1 MNKHLHRIV
10 FNETRG
16 QLMVVA
22 ETATGEGKSGSG
34 RRRGKRSRETQR
46 TQSFALFVALG
57 LAVALLPPA
66 NAQIVAYR
74 AAPGNQQ
81 PTVLNAGN
89 GVPLINIQTPSAA
102 GVSHNRYGQ
111 FDVQPAGAILNNARN
126 STQTLLGG
134 WVQGNPWLAAGTAR
148 VILNEVVSA
157 NPSLLHGYV
166 EVAGNSAQVVV
177 ANPSG
182 VTCDGCGFIN
192 ANRVTL
198 TTGALVMN
206 GGNLDSYRVTGGTI
220 RIAGAGLDAS
230 RVDYT
235 ELIARAVEV
244 NAGVWAKDL
253 KVTAGTNQVDAA
265 NVYATPIAGSGP
277 APVFAID
284 VAHLGGMYANKI
296 VLVGTEAG
304 VGVRNAGTIGAAAGE
319 VVVTA
324 DGKLVN
330 PGTLIGGDHPLT
342 VSVRGLD
349 NAGTIS
355 SEGNLTLASVGD
367 IVNSGL
373 MHAGRELSLDISGQL
388 ANRQGTL
395 EGQRLA
401 IDAERLA
408 NDGGTLR
415 QNGTQ
420 ALAVSAGRVANTA
433 GALIGNAAAS
443 GIASVAAVA
452 ANAATTQFADGRIA
466 VRGTIDNSGT
476 ITASGAVSLSA
487 SAGLN
492 NAGTLT
498 LNRLDASGE
507 SGQSISNSGTITAAS
522 TDLAA
527 PLFDNRGGTL
537 TVAGQLDLTAHDIVN
552 AHGTIHHSGADAL
565 SVALAGDLD
574 NRGGQIASTG
584 PLTIAAREVAN
595 DGGTVSSQ
603 GRIDARIA
611 GELGNASGQF
621 VAGSNLAL
629 TTIGRVNNAGGTLG
643 AVGGSLDATLG
654 GVFDNRGG
662 RVEAAT
668 CLALASSGLSNVGGT
683 VLGQAV
689 AIDTRQQSFDNSRGT
704 VSAGSALSV
713 ASGQLTNTA
722 GRLQAAGALTID
734 SHGQAI
740 ANTGGGKILGQAGI
754 ALTAGALDNSSGLI
768 ASADAL
774 GLTAGR
780 LANLSGRL
788 SAQNGM
794 TLASGALLD
803 NRGGDIQSG
812 GDLSASA
819 STIDNDG
826 GLMRAANTLTVSAD
840 RLVNAST
847 SGADQGLEGRSLV
860 IAANAIDNR
869 SGALRATD
877 ALSIDSAGTLDNS
890 NGLISSTHTL
900 ALRDAQPARTLSV
913 SNSGGTMI
921 AGTDLTLRANR
932 LSGDGRIL
940 SHGDLTVDLAADFVN
955 TSEVTAD
962 RNASL
967 FTAGSLSN
975 SGTLQAGST
984 LAIQAASLDNT
995 AAGKIAG
1002 ETLRIRAAGTLTNRG
1017 LIDGGDAFIDV
1028 VTVDNLGSGRIY
1040 GNHLA
1045 IAAAV
1050 VNNHPESGVAPVIAA
1065 RERLDI
1071 GAWAIDNRDGALLFS
1086 AGDLAIGGVL
1096 DANHRAAGQAGT
1108 IANSSATIEALGN
1121 LAINAASVVNQKT
1134 AFATTRITSGTP
1146 EGGIALLDYVPELEF
1161 HWGYKKTGTA
1171 PWRNY
1176 IRERYLDA
1184 ITKLLGGGPDA
1195 ALVAAFNPPPPFDP
1209 EKPVGPDN
1217 LPPYDPD
1224 LPIGPYNQ
1232 PPPPPY
1238 QGYMYNTIWGDLT
1251 GYTGPVGG
1259 GLDAAYRSRLAAVV
1273 NAPVP
1278 WVFDDSHKLWK
1289 LLIDTIAAERPEY
1302 IDRMAKNLAARGP
1315 LQFAYRQI
1323 CVDTDDCDYVSN
1335 VVSTSV
1341 SHRDVV
1347 AADSPAAVIR
1357 AGGNATINASALENR
1372 YSVIQ
1377 SGGNMALT
1385 GGTLSNVGAEFYLL
1399 TDTTSTTRTWH
1410 WISRDQGSTTSA
1422 SSTQTLIGSAPAIIS
1437 AGGALSGSFSNRIDN
1452 IAIRQNAARVV
1463 GQIGST
1469 PGTSGTAGVGTTA
1482 AGSSSANTAST
1493 FGTAPARVT
1502 RVAATGAASG
1512 PNGVV
1517 ATAALGLTLPASRL
1531 LHVNPNPAGHYL
1543 VETDPAFA
1551 SYRTWLSSD
1560 YLLGALELNP
1570 ATTQKRLGDG
1580 FYEQRL
1586 ITEQVAQL
1594 TGRRFLSGYATDE
1607 AQYRALMTAG
1617 ATVAAEWGLVPGV
1630 ALSEA
1635 QMARLTT
1642 DIVWLV
1648 EREVTQADG
1657 TTAKVLVPQV
1667 YARVRD
1673 GDLDASGALI
1683 AGNDVQLAT
1692 AGDLTTSGTIAGR
1705 QVVALTAENIA
1716 DLRGR
1721 IVGRDVAVQ
1730 AANDLTV
1737 LGGSIEAER
1746 TLLASA
1752 GNDLTVASTT
1762 VDRDYQND
1770 STGTANSVKQTTI
1783 DRVAGLYVT
1792 GPGGTLVASAGN
1804 DLTLLA
1810 AVVANAAAGSDS
1822 SAGQTYLAAGKDLVL
1837 GTVTERSQAKTVS
1850 EDVRWSSATRTEFGT
1865 AIQTTGDLALVAGQ
1879 DLTARAASVNSAGAL
1894 TAQAGRDLTIE
1905 AGQSAYEMTYD
1916 SETSRGGFLSSR
1928 SSSQHDKV
1936 STTTAQSSTFSG
1948 DTVALRAGQD
1958 IAIKGSNVVSDQ
1970 GTILVAQRNLTI
1982 ESAQETHNESHFKED
1997 KEFGI
2002 FSSGGVGFTIGS
2014 RQLSVDQQASGTTAL
2029 ASTVGSTAGNVT
2041 LLAGQDY
2048 RQVGSDVLAPR
2059 GDINISAQK
2068 VDIVEARETSQSR
2081 TEVKSSQN
2089 GLTVA
2094 VSNPVISAIQT
2105 AQQMSTAASQTG
2117 DSRMQALAAA
2127 NTAMA
2132 GNDAMNA
2139 LEKGQGRT
2147 INGKEG
2153 QIETGK
2159 DAEGKTTSRDA
2170 NAADQ
2175 AGGINVSISVGSS
2188 QSSSTSTQ
2196 RSDTAAGSTIAAG
2209 GNVSITATGAGA
2221 GSDLTIQGS
2230 RISAGN
2236 DVKLKAEDEIRL
2248 LAARSFSEQ
2257 HGSSESSSASI
2268 GVSIGTDGFLLTV
2281 GASGAHGKADGAD
2294 TSWTNTHLSAGNTVS
2309 LESGGDTTLKGA
2321 VASGEQVVA
2330 KVGGNLS
2337 IESVQDTSRY
2347 DSKEQSLGGSISIGY
2362 GKIGGSLSASQSKV
2376 SSDYAS
2382 VARQSG
2388 IKAGDGGFQVEV
2400 KGTTDLKGAVIAST
2414 EQAVQDGKNRFAT
2427 AGLTLSDIANKAEY
2441 EASASSVNF
2450 GSSLSFA
2457 GKLAPSGT
2465 GVGIGTASGSAAS
2478 TTQSGISAIAGN
2490 QAVRTGDAETGIAK
2504 IFDADKVKQDIE
2516 AQVQITQLFGQQASK
2531 AVGDYAA
2538 DRIAE
2543 ANALRQ
2549 EAKTEISPER
2559 ISALEAQAKS
2569 LEAQW
2574 GDQGSMRLAAHALVG
2589 GLTGGFN
2596 GATGAASGTFSAA
2609 LVTEKLKEAGIS
2621 GPLASTLTTLAS
2633 TASGAAVGGSVGA
2646 GTALNEVANN
2656 TLYHYKGKFIAYD
2669 KDDNDKIIELSNT
2682 DMLKLVAKN
2691 PEILQLVVTE
2701 IGWREASI
2709 LPIDASSWLMTASS
2723 TLDLGNPDDRSL
2735 IAKESDMGYKNL
2747 TDKAT
2752 RIYVQ
2757 TGMDNTRG
2765 DAEHGAMALSRL
2777 LGQPVG
2783 YINNGT
2789 EGLAGDLGEY
2799 LPDTISKK
2807 DVLNEYTLRILNS
2820 KGPTL
2825 IATHSAGN
2833 EDLRK
2838 ALLVGA
2844 LYDHRYDN
2852 LSLLSIGSPVGD
2864 NALQAVAS
2872 QSGARYLGQVN
2883 DWRDPITYS
2892 KTAGVVS
2899 IASFLGGLFGGLGYG
2914 AVQGCTAGVSGGWLG
2929 CIFLGVTGGAAG
2941 AAVGGAAG
2949 AIPGFAGYQSLKRY
2963 HLFEQYIAKPQ
2974 TQTILFDWLKANP
2987 LAPLGQ

>member
-1 MNKHLHRIV
+1 M
-10 FNETRG
+10 
-16 QLMVVA
+16 
-22 ETATGEGKSGSG
+22 
-34 RRRGKRSRETQR
+34 
-46 TQSFALFVALG
+46 
-57 LAVALLPPA
+57 
-66 NAQIVAYR
+66 
-74 AAPGNQQ
+74 
-81 PTVLNAGN
+81 
-89 GVPLINIQTPSAA
+89 
-102 GVSHNRYGQ
+102 
-111 FDVQPAGAILNNARN
+111 
-126 STQTLLGG
+126 
-134 WVQGNPWLAAGTAR
+134 
-148 VILNEVVSA
+148 
-157 NPSLLHGYV
+157 
-166 EVAGNSAQVVV
+166 
-177 ANPSG
+177 
-182 VTCDGCGFIN
+182 
-192 ANRVTL
+192 
-198 TTGALVMN
+198 
-206 GGNLDSYRVTGGTI
+206 
-220 RIAGAGLDAS
+220 
-230 RVDYT
+230 
-235 ELIARAVEV
+235 
-244 NAGVWAKDL
+244 
-253 KVTAGTNQVDAA
+253 
-265 NVYATPIAGSGP
+265 
-277 APVFAID
+277 
-284 VAHLGGMYANKI
+284 
-296 VLVGTEAG
+296 
-304 VGVRNAGTIGAAAGE
+304 
-319 VVVTA
+319 
-324 DGKLVN
+324 
-330 PGTLIGGDHPLT
+330 
-342 VSVRGLD
+342 
-349 NAGTIS
+349 
-355 SEGNLTLASVGD
+355 
-367 IVNSGL
+367 
-373 MHAGRELSLDISGQL
+373 
-388 ANRQGTL
+388 
-395 EGQRLA
+395 
-401 IDAERLA
+401 
-408 NDGGTLR
+408 
-415 QNGTQ
+415 
-420 ALAVSAGRVANTA
+420 
-433 GALIGNAAAS
+433 
-443 GIASVAAVA
+443 
-452 ANAATTQFADGRIA
+452 
-466 VRGTIDNSGT
+466 
-476 ITASGAVSLSA
+476 
-487 SAGLN
+487 
-492 NAGTLT
+492 
-498 LNRLDASGE
+498 
-507 SGQSISNSGTITAAS
+507 
-522 TDLAA
+522 
-527 PLFDNRGGTL
+527 
-537 TVAGQLDLTAHDIVN
+537 
-552 AHGTIHHSGADAL
+552 
-565 SVALAGDLD
+565 
-574 NRGGQIASTG
+574 
-584 PLTIAAREVAN
+584 
-595 DGGTVSSQ
+595 
-603 GRIDARIA
+603 
-611 GELGNASGQF
+611 
-621 VAGSNLAL
+621 
-629 TTIGRVNNAGGTLG
+629 
-643 AVGGSLDATLG
+643 
-654 GVFDNRGG
+654 
-662 RVEAAT
+662 
-668 CLALASSGLSNVGGT
+668 
-683 VLGQAV
+683 
-689 AIDTRQQSFDNSRGT
+689 
-704 VSAGSALSV
+704 
-713 ASGQLTNTA
+713 
-722 GRLQAAGALTID
+722 
-734 SHGQAI
+734 
-740 ANTGGGKILGQAGI
+740 
-754 ALTAGALDNSSGLI
+754 
-768 ASADAL
+768 
-774 GLTAGR
+774 
-780 LANLSGRL
+780 
-788 SAQNGM
+788 
-794 TLASGALLD
+794 
-803 NRGGDIQSG
+803 
-812 GDLSASA
+812 
-819 STIDNDG
+819 
-826 GLMRAANTLTVSAD
+826 
-840 RLVNAST
+840 
-847 SGADQGLEGRSLV
+847 
-860 IAANAIDNR
+860 
-869 SGALRATD
+869 
-877 ALSIDSAGTLDNS
+877 
-890 NGLISSTHTL
+890 
-900 ALRDAQPARTLSV
+900 
-913 SNSGGTMI
+913 
-921 AGTDLTLRANR
+921 
-932 LSGDGRIL
+932 
-940 SHGDLTVDLAADFVN
+940 
-955 TSEVTAD
+955 
-962 RNASL
+962 
-967 FTAGSLSN
+967 
-975 SGTLQAGST
+975 
-984 LAIQAASLDNT
+984 
-995 AAGKIAG
+995 
-1002 ETLRIRAAGTLTNRG
+1002 
-1017 LIDGGDAFIDV
+1017 
-1028 VTVDNLGSGRIY
+1028 
-1040 GNHLA
+1040 
-1045 IAAAV
+1045 
-1050 VNNHPESGVAPVIAA
+1050 
-1065 RERLDI
+1065 
-1071 GAWAIDNRDGALLFS
+1071 
-1086 AGDLAIGGVL
+1086 L

-2504 IFDADKVKQDIE
+2504 IFDADKVKQSIA
-2516 AQVQITQLFGQQASK
+2516 AQTQITQLLGQQASK
-2531 AVGDYAA
+2531 VVGDYANNQENAIRLRANQASGSERDDLLREA
-2538 DRIAE
+2538 DTWSEGGINRV
-2543 ANALRQ
+2543 ALH
-2549 EAKTEISPER
+2549 T
-2559 ISALEAQAKS
+2559 
-2569 LEAQW
+2569 
-2574 GDQGSMRLAAHALVG
+2574 LVG
-2589 GLTGGFN
+2589 GMGG
-2596 GATGAASGTFSAA
+2596 GAGGALGAGAS
-2609 LVTEKLKEAGIS
+2609 
-2621 GPLASTLTTLAS
+2621 STLTPIIAEQIVKLDIPFELKMVLIQT
-2633 TASGAAVGGSVGA
+2633 TGAAVGGLAGGGVGA
-2646 GTALNEVANN
+2646 AAGMNETANN
-2656 TLYHYKGKFIAYD
+2656 FTLALRAAQLAVQAARFGERLSAAEMVMLQSCMNNPTCRILVPATAVAWFIGQ
-2669 KDDNDKIIELSNT
+2669 NT
-2682 DMLKLVAKN
+2682 GIPQSSLVDQIPGGYAAGTQPPQVGPLVAPMPVARDPKDSSLVN
-2691 PEILQLVVTE
+2691 VPTQIDTSVPGYIPEKPVSADGVLITPNDGPAGTVLVFSEKYVPSPKHDTLH
-2701 IGWREASI
+2701 GWGTPMDLSDSQGQE
-2709 LPIDASSWLMTASS
+2709 LLNNS
-2723 TLDLGNPDDRSL
+2723 TL
-2735 IAKESDMGYKNL
+2735 
-2747 TDKAT
+2747 
-2752 RIYVQ
+2752 
-2757 TGMDNTRG
+2757 
-2765 DAEHGAMALSRL
+2765 
-2777 LGQPVG
+2777 VG
-2783 YINNGT
+2783 KQRY
-2789 EGLAGDLGEY
+2789 GLAGGKIYEFQ
-2799 LPDTISKK
+2799 PDNAGGWHAYPI
-2807 DVLNEYTLRILNS
+2807 
-2820 KGPTL
+2820 P
-2825 IATHSAGN
+2825 GN
-2833 EDLRK
+2833 E
-2838 ALLVGA
+2838 A
-2844 LYDHRYDN
+2844 
-2852 LSLLSIGSPVGD
+2852 P
-2864 NALQAVAS
+2864 
-2872 QSGARYLGQVN
+2872 
-2883 DWRDPITYS
+2883 P
-2892 KTAGVVS
+2892 
-2899 IASFLGGLFGGLGYG
+2899 SFLRGLRDRGEISNADYSRMLRG
-2914 AVQGCTAGVSGGWLG
+2914 
-2929 CIFLGVTGGAAG
+2929 
-2941 AAVGGAAG
+2941 
-2949 AIPGFAGYQSLKRY
+2949 R
-2963 HLFEQYIAKPQ
+2963 
-2974 TQTILFDWLKANP
+2974 
-2987 LAPLGQ
+2987 